1 MIKTDIVGPLKNIK
15 GGCAAICHR
24 LHHLLRLEFC
34 KRLMGDSVDTV
45 VGYAANAGVVLSCF
59 ISCLF
64 FSLPLLPFYLPP
76 RHRIHIDGHV
86 NRVGRLKK
94 TGDTN
99 SCLQEVSIQS
109 KT

>member
-45 VGYAANAGVVLSCF
+45 CSGVCGKCRC
-59 ISCLF
+59 CLILF
-64 FSLPLLPFYLPP
+64 YILLIFLFASVALLLAPP
-76 RHRIHIDGHV
+76 ATV
-86 NRVGRLKK
+86 F
-94 TGDTN
+94 T
-99 SCLQEVSIQS
+99 
-109 KT
+109 